1 VTTSGSLDPS
11 LGPRRTTTRQ
21 LFGTQ
26 RRLYDH
32 SNGAADLDAALL
44 GPAQLAPSS
53 GREHHRQL
61 EGGSDAKLLLN
72 RSTRRLAL
80 TPAGERYLQHCL
92 PILANLDKAE
102 EEARGAHERPAGF
115 SFTSAWMRSAR
126 IYATGTP

>member
-1 VTTSGSLDPS
+1 MDTLQIMRAFTRIVVTGSFTAAAKSLDVTTGAMSRAVSKLEAH
-11 LGPRRTTTRQ
+11 LRTR
-21 LFGTQ
+21 
-26 RRLYDH
+26 
-32 SNGAADLDAALL
+32 
-44 GPAQLAPSS
+44 
-53 GREHHRQL
+53 
-61 EGGSDAKLLLN
+61 LLN